1 MNTNKK
7 NAAVYLLYILFT
19 VFVAFINQ
27 KATAQLTV
35 NLLVN
40 ANPPS
45 SLMQWT
51 DRKETFTYLVL
62 FRQGAGTTPRV
73 KIKAEFKLSDGTVIG
88 TTDLSRAR
96 TITLADG
103 NNIFSAADVIPL
115 DIMQFSGKY
124 KVALD
129 KSGKLPA
136 NNYQLC
142 VRLVEPV
149 NFAPVSEERCRFF
162 NLASLQLAIPI
173 MPLNESVL
181 DAKVAQTAITFRWT
195 SVSPRP
201 ALPVTYRILVFE
213 VLPHQQPVQAMRSNQ
228 PILNK
233 DVVGTTQYIWQ
244 PQLGMIDC
252 CPDMKPAADSAYAQK
267 AGISTS
273 RSNLRA
279 KTFIWTIQCLDNLG
293 LPLGDGNINKDGVS
307 EPIIFYVGKKQPN

>member
-7 NAAVYLLYILFT
+7 NAAVYLLYTLLT
-19 VFVAFINQ
+19 VLVAFTNQ

-35 NLLVN
+35 NLQIST
-40 ANPPS
+40 NPPS

-51 DRKETFTYLVL
+51 DRKETLTYLVL
-62 FRQGAGTTPRV
+62 FRQGAGTAPRV
-73 KIKAEFKLSDGTVIG
+73 KIKATFKLSDGTVIG

-129 KSGKLPA
+129 RSGKLPA
-136 NNYQLC
+136 DNYQLC
-142 VRLVEPV
+142 VQLVEPV
-149 NFAPVSEERCRFF
+149 IFAPVSEERCRFF
-162 NLASLQLAIPI
+162 NLASLQLAIPV

-201 ALPVTYRILVFE
+201 ATPVTYRILVFE
-213 VLPHQQPVQAMRSNQ
+213 VLSHQQPLQAMRSNQ
-228 PILNK
+228 PLLNK
-233 DVVGTTQYIWQ
+233 DVIGTTQYIWQ

-252 CPDMKPAADSAYAQK
+252 CPDTEPAADSAYSQK

-293 LPLGDGNINKDGVS
+293 QPLGDGNINKDGVS
-307 EPIIFYVGKKQPN
+307 EPIIFNVGKK